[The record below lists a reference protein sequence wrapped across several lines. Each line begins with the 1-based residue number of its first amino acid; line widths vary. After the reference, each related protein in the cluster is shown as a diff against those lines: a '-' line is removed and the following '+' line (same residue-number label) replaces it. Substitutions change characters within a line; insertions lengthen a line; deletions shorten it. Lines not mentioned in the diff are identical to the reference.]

1 MTSWSRQAFW
11 YITKSGESGE
21 VPPRGSTV
29 GRAGWL
35 PWQQWFKTT
44 VWSLSIWDPANHI
57 SSRVRICVLTCII
70 GDRSDLYVRINLHF
84 FFSACPD
91 EPIDRQF
98 VQGSV
103 GLGIDFKSAGVEVKK
118 MKNASRECSYFVL
131 QYDASSQQGWD
142 LLSLHSNF
150 FFFFQSLNA
159 HSSRSFLYS

>member
-1 MTSWSRQAFW
+1 MF
-11 YITKSGESGE
+11 
-21 VPPRGSTV
+21 
-29 GRAGWL
+29 
-35 PWQQWFKTT
+35 
-44 VWSLSIWDPANHI
+44 
-57 SSRVRICVLTCII
+57 VLTCI
-70 GDRSDLYVRINLHF
+70 

-150 FFFFQSLNA
+150 FFFFFFFS
-159 HSSRSFLYS
+159 H